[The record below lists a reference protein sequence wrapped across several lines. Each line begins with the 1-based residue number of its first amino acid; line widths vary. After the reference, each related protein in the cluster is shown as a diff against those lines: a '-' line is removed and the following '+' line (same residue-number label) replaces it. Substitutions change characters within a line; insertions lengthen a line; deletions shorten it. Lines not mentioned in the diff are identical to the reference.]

1 VKPVSRTLIPVF
13 ALAVMPL
20 VCAAA
25 QEIAL
30 PADPPASRTVTPQVL
45 WSIGGEDE
53 EDVLLGL
60 VSGTVQGPDGNT
72 YLLDT
77 QLSQV
82 LVISPEGE
90 LVATLGRE
98 GDGPGEMRRPH
109 NLFFLDDHTLAV
121 IQGFP
126 SNLTLLNLDG
136 TPAGR
141 ISLGCEASEGGFKI
155 VQKALPADGRLV
167 VAHGRGTFDP
177 AAGKSTMKLS
187 LAVFDREGNEQV
199 QLITLTQE
207 RDMTRMVFDEAKE
220 FSELDQWGVSSQ
232 GLIFTTP
239 EREDYVISVYDLTGA
254 KVRTMRRPFTT
265 RTRTDEDKKRIG
277 SGRVFRRRGLQIEVE
292 NHILDTD
299 PAIMGLNTA
308 ADGRLFVTD
317 SFGHGKGLPEGIAA
331 RYGVI
336 SSEGEFIEE
345 LSLAIPD
352 FDADQDRVNFLDGK
366 HFLVLHNIRS
376 ATEAFRAGF
385 GGSEAESDDED
396 LGDVEPLELVLYTLP

>member
-1 VKPVSRTLIPVF
+1 MKPVSRILIP
-13 ALAVMPL
+13 ALALAIMPF

-25 QEIAL
+25 PEIAL
-30 PADPPASRTVTPQVL
+30 PADPPASRTVVPQAL
-45 WSIGGEDE
+45 WSIGGEDD

-60 VSGTVQGPDGNT
+60 VSGTAQGPDGNT

-82 LVISPEGE
+82 LAISPEGE

-109 NLFFLDDHTLAV
+109 SLFFLDDHTLAV
-121 IQGFP
+121 VQGFP

-141 ISLGCEASEGGFKI
+141 ISIGGEASEGGFKMI
-155 VQKALPADGRLV
+155 QKAIPSDGRLV

-177 AAGKSTMKLS
+177 GAGKSTMELS
-187 LAVFDREGNEQV
+187 LAVFDFEGNEQV
-199 QLITLTQE
+199 QLVTRTQE

-220 FSELDQWGVSSQ
+220 FSEMSQWAASPQ

-239 EREDYVISVYDLTGA
+239 ERENYVISVYDLTGA
-254 KVRTMRRPFTT
+254 KLRTMRRPFIT
-265 RTRTDEDKKRIG
+265 RTRTDEEKKRIG
-277 SGRVFRRRGLQIEVE
+277 SGRIFRRRGQQIEVE
-292 NHILDTD
+292 NHIQDTD
-299 PAIMGLNTA
+299 PAIMGLNTS

-317 SFGHGKGLPEGIAA
+317 SFGQGKGLPDGLAA
-331 RYGVI
+331 RYGVF
-336 SSEGEFIEE
+336 SPEGEFLEE

-352 FDADQDRVNFLDGK
+352 FDSDQDRVNFLDGQ
-366 HFLVLHNIRS
+366 HFLVLRNIRS
-376 ATEAFRAGF
+376 AVDAFRAGF
-385 GGSEAESDDED
+385 GGGNEGDDEED
-396 LGDVEPLELVLYTLP
+396 LGEVEPLEVELYKLP